1 MSHDARLEDLVI
13 LNGATVS
20 NVVTNPVGIQNIVEM
35 LIYGPSAIDGTT
47 ITVQVAPVDEN
58 IQAADWR
65 NFQFVPGTD
74 VTIGAGKAV
83 RVAARY
89 IKAIRLLAGTTQTAD
104 RVFPIVVQQ
113 DT

>member
-13 LNGATVS
+13 LNGQTAS
-20 NVVTNPVGIQNIVEM
+20 NAVENPVGIQNIVEM

-47 ITVQVAPVDEN
+47 ITVQVSPV
-58 IQAADWR
+58 QSPAAGDWR
-65 NFQFVPGTD
+65 AFQFVPGTD

-83 RVAARY
+83 RVAARC